1 MELPMRKGFMRLVAV
16 VVTGSVLSL
25 SGAAM
30 AAASPTGTEGHG
42 SGVSATQSTAAALQT
57 LHDQLKS
64 SIDAKDLSGVIKA
77 VDDLRPQF
85 AAVHNLP
92 VERSTMNMADVA
104 DQKAAQAQRDL
115 PSLPDP
121 LTLLGGLLQGLLSAV
136 QALLAALLG
145 ALPVPIPV
153 PLPPLPVPVPAP

>member
-42 SGVSATQSTAAALQT
+42 SGVSATQSSAATLQE

-64 SIDAKDLSGVIKA
+64 AVDAKDVSGVMKA
-77 VDDLRPQF
+77 VDQLRPELS
-85 AAVHNLP
+85 AVHNLP
-92 VERSTMNMADVA
+92 VERSTMNQADIA

-121 LTLLGGLLQGLLSAV
+121 LTLLGGLLQGLLTAV
-136 QALLAALLG
+136 QALIGALLG

-153 PLPPLPVPVPAP
+153 PVPPLPVPVPAP